1 MKIYQKTAVFILSIV
16 TLSCSTF
23 LKNDTQKYEDLNDT
37 EPHRILFYN
46 VENLFDTLDD
56 ANKADEEFL
65 PEGNKHWTPYR
76 YYDKL
81 QKISKVILAA
91 GEWNTPS
98 FIALCEIE
106 NRNTLNNLLEWTP
119 LKNYQYG
126 IIHKESP
133 DFRGIDVALL
143 YDKEKVQPL
152 YYNFYKLHFP
162 FSPRTK
168 TREIL
173 YSKNL
178 INKDTLHIFVNHWP
192 SRRGGKEASEPKR
205 IFVAE
210 FLREKVDSILGTN
223 INAKI
228 IITGDFND
236 EPTDSSIY
244 YYLKA
249 QSDTTFNE
257 EGVLFNYMYEKKNRG
272 EGSYKYRYEWNM
284 LDQIIISKGLYSS
297 KNKAV
302 IFKEDWLL
310 KEDERY
316 TGKTIYRTYYG
327 PRYQGGYSDHLP
339 VFLDF
344 YLN

>member
-1 MKIYQKTAVFILSIV
+1 M
-16 TLSCSTF
+16 
-23 LKNDTQKYEDLNDT
+23 
-37 EPHRILFYN
+37 
-46 VENLFDTLDD
+46 
-56 ANKADEEFL
+56 
-65 PEGNKHWTPYR
+65 G
-76 YYDKL
+76 
-81 QKISKVILAA
+81 
-91 GEWNTPS
+91 S
-98 FIALCEIE
+98 FI
-106 NRNTLNNLLEWTP
+106 
-119 LKNYQYG
+119 KNP
-126 IIHKESP
+126 P

-143 YDKEKVQPL
+143 YDKDNVQPI
-152 YYNFYKLHFP
+152 YYNFYQLHFP

-205 IFVAE
+205 IYVAE
-210 FLREKVDSILGTN
+210 FLREKVDSILKTN
-223 INAKI
+223 NNAKI

-249 QSDTTFNE
+249 HSDTSFNDK
-257 EGVLFNYMYEKKNRG
+257 GVLFNYMYEKKNNG

-284 LDQIIISKGLYSS
+284 LDQIIISKGLYNS
-297 KNKAV
+297 KNKAT
-302 IFKEDWLL
+302 ILKEDWLL

-327 PRYQGGYSDHLP
+327 PRYQGGFSDHLP

-344 YLN
+344 YLK